1 MGIRDFA
8 INGPQN
14 KPEKSFPQGPDKT
27 EMRLSGLYTGIQ
39 MQKKISKNGNFL
51 PRNAFHFRKKSRSGR
66 FRNKIRLQNQTLEP
80 SAAPRGTMQALNRT
94 SAEREQASKFGR
106 FGNAIR

>member
-51 PRNAFHFRKKSRSGR
+51 PRNAFHFRKKADPGGSGTKSGCKNR
-66 FRNKIRLQNQTLEP
+66 PLNRLQH
-80 SAAPRGTMQALNRT
+80 
-94 SAEREQASKFGR
+94 REEQCKR
-106 FGNAIR
+106 

>member
-8 INGPQN
+8 INAPQN

-39 MQKKISKNGNFL
+39 MQKKISKMEIFS
-51 PRNAFHFRKKSRSGR
+51 RETRSTSEKKP
-66 FRNKIRLQNQTLEP
+66 IRAVQEQNP
-80 SAAPRGTMQALNRT
+80 AAKPDA
-94 SAEREQASKFGR
+94 
-106 FGNAIR
+106 